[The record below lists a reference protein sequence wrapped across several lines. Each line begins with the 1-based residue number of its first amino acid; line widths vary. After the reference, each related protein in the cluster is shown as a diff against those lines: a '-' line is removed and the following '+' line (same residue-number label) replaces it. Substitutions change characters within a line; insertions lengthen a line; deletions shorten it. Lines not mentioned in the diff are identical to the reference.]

1 MCACYY
7 LLMNLAEDLS
17 VEKKMLKK
25 SLLESLVTHLRTA
38 HSLQLL
44 TVIVAFLKKLAIF
57 EVCQSVS
64 HSLTH
69 SLAHSLTHS
78 LTHSLLSTVI

>member
-25 SLLESLVTHLRTA
+25 SLWR
-38 HSLQLL
+38 
-44 TVIVAFLKKLAIF
+44 
-57 EVCQSVS
+57 VS
-64 HSLTH
+64 
-69 SLAHSLTHS
+69 
-78 LTHSLLSTVI
+78 